1 MIIINVIY
9 DILWIIVSFILI
21 ILGLYFTFKLCMIQ
35 FNIKGIF
42 KSLCL
47 NTNSFN
53 GLMLSLGGRV
63 GVGSIAGVAL
73 AIYMGGVGA
82 LFWLFLINLLSM
94 PLVYS
99 EVYLSVKY
107 KKNAYVGPANYFSNK
122 NIGIIYSLMVIVCY
136 IFGFVSIQA
145 NTITTALINN
155 ISLNI
160 YVIGIIL
167 SFIIFIIIFNGTNM
181 ISSLLNRIVPFMG
194 ILYIFIALFVFI
206 KNISLIPN
214 ILRLIVSDAFNF
226 RSFISGFL
234 IGIRRGIFASEI
246 GVGTSSM
253 ASGISNNVGAKNYG
267 YVQLLGIYITIFL
280 ICGSSAIIILTSN
293 YNSLNIIDPNGI
305 EIALN
310 AFIYHFGVLGNIILL
325 IFIILFAF
333 STILSNY
340 YYGEVSIKYIFGN
353 NYICINLLKT
363 ITLMVIFLGSINSS
377 TFLWMSADIFI
388 ALLSIINTCAIY
400 RMRGKIKT

>member
-1 MIIINVIY
+1 MIMLNTIY
-9 DILWIIVSFILI
+9 DVLWIFVSLIFI

-35 FNIKGIF
+35 FNIKRIL
-42 KSLCL
+42 KSLFL
-47 NTNSFN
+47 NTNSFS

-73 AIYMGGVGA
+73 AIYIGGIGA

-94 PLVYS
+94 PLIYS
-99 EVYLSVKY
+99 EVYLGVKY
-107 KKNAYVGPANYFSNK
+107 KKNAYVGPANYISN
-122 NIGIIYSLMVIVCY
+122 NNVGIIYSLLVIICY

-145 NTITTALINN
+145 NTIVTALVNSININ
-155 ISLNI
+155 T

-167 SFIIFIIIFNGTNM
+167 SFIVFVIIFNGTNM
-181 ISSLLNRIVPFMG
+181 ISGLLNKIVPFMG

-214 ILRLIVSDAFNF
+214 ILRLVIINAFNIK
-226 RSFISGFL
+226 SFISGFL

-253 ASGISNNVGAKNYG
+253 ASSISDNVDAKDCG

-293 YNSLNIIDPNGI
+293 YNFLNIIDPNGI

-310 AFIYHFGVLGNIILL
+310 AFIYHFGNFGNIILL

-353 NYICINLLKT
+353 NYMCINLLKVVT
-363 ITLMVIFLGSINSS
+363 FMVIFLGSINSS

-388 ALLSIINTCAIY
+388 ALLSIINIYAIY
-400 RMRGKIKT
+400 KRRNKIKT